1 MENKMSKKIASIITD
16 NNITVNFDGQTH
28 IISRKDSL
36 ANDLIRALK
45 EGRRDEIPNLITAAK
60 RVETFGKGHF
70 TVDKGRILVNGQE
83 VPEFLSRKITSFLS
97 EGLPH
102 QPLVR
107 FAENLIKNPSY
118 RAVQELFQ
126 FLEMNNHPL
135 TDNGCFIAY
144 KKVRADFKDQHSG
157 TFDNSPGKTVEMPRN
172 QVNEDPTQTCS
183 YGLHVANWDY
193 AHNHYSAGEDPI
205 MLEVEVNPA
214 DVVAVPVDYNQSKMR
229 VCRYLVLGEVR
240 EELDKEMP
248 YRKTL
253 PSIDAD
259 ELCSQCRVYCY
270 GVDLDGLCEECREEN
285 QVLDEVCPECEEEDC
300 YEFECLEREN
310 DVYPWEDEIE

>member
-16 NNITVNFDGQTH
+16 NNITVNYEGQTH

-45 EGRRDEIPNLITAAK
+45 EGRQDEIPNLVSAAK
-60 RVETFGKGHF
+60 RVETFGKGYF
-70 TVDKGRILVNGQE
+70 TVDKGRILVNGQQ
-83 VPEFLSRKITSFLS
+83 VPEFLSRKITNFLS

-102 QPLVR
+102 QPLVQ

-126 FLEMNNHPL
+126 FLEKNNHPI

-157 TFDNSPGKTVEMPRN
+157 TFDNSPGQVVEMPRN

-193 AHNHYSAGEDPI
+193 AHNHYSAGEDPV

-214 DVVAVPVDYNQSKMR
+214 DVVAVPIDYDQAKMR
-229 VCRYLVLGEVR
+229 VSSYKVLGVVTQ
-240 EELDKEMP
+240 ELDKEMP
-248 YRKTL
+248 YRKTQ
-253 PSIDAD
+253 PDIDSD
-259 ELCSQCRVYCY
+259 EEEEYCVYC
-270 GVDLDGLCEECREEN
+270 GEDRECECEEC
-285 QVLDEVCPECEEEDC
+285 DECGSVNC
-300 YEFECLEREN
+300 YDFECLDN
-310 DVYPWEDEIE
+310 DDAYPWEDEIE